1 MEKGLMRQIE
11 CALIFSALLLA
22 APLAEGRAQ
31 DAHSTVLPAGGRSYF
46 TAKMENLTQKLQLNP
61 DQQAK
66 IKPIAEQEVGYLE
79 EIQLNPV
86 LSKKDKLKKL
96 NAVLHN
102 YDERMKAVLTSDQW
116 EKLSSCGVNRNQNS
130 RSSPKRLR
138 QLVKNRDVNQ

>member
-22 APLAEGRAQ
+22 APMAEGRAQ

-66 IKPIAEQEVGYLE
+66 LKPIAEQEVGYLE

-102 YDERMKAVLTSDQW
+102 SDERMKPVLTSDQW
-116 EKLSSCGVNRNQNS
+116 EKLQLM
-130 RSSPKRLR
+130 RSEQKSELEKLARAPATTGEKP
-138 QLVKNRDVNQ
+138 